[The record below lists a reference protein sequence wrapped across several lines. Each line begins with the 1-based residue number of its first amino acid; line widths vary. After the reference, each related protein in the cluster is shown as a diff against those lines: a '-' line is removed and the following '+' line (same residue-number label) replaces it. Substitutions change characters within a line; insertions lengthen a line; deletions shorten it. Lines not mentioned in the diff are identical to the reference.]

1 MEEFF
6 FNRKWKN
13 FIPYK
18 YQQVWVCKF
27 PILVWKGPAHHNSQ
41 KLWLGWHRNEERVTE
56 LQDFYIILPIII
68 VVEKKKTTKTHP
80 IPKTKIMKTKQ
91 NKIVECR
98 AMDWI

>member
-27 PILVWKGPAHHNSQ
+27 PILVWKGLAHHNSQ
-41 KLWLGWHRNEERVTE
+41 KLWLGWRRNEERVTE
-56 LQDFYIILPIII
+56 LQDFHIIFTNYYSSG
-68 VVEKKKTTKTHP
+68 KKEN
-80 IPKTKIMKTKQ
+80 
-91 NKIVECR
+91 NK
-98 AMDWI
+98 DTPNSKN